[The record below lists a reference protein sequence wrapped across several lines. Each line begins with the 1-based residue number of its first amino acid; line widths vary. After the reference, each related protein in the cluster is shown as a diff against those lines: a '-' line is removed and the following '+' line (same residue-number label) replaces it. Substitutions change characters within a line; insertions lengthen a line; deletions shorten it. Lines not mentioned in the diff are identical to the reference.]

1 MEKRIKFI
9 GIFIFFLLFI
19 FSSVIFGQGEN
30 EKLLLQET
38 VKTELTVRG
47 TMVKQRYIIR
57 FSTEEKKDNETVI
70 SGSPEI
76 TPGSEEAEIPP
87 GSDETVQ
94 KRDTGESDEFSG
106 FHRLI
111 EAEKRFKDDMEKVT

>member
-9 GIFIFFLLFI
+9 EIFIFFLLFI

-30 EKLLLQET
+30 EKLPLQET

-57 FSTEEKKDNETVI
+57 FSTEEKKDN
-70 SGSPEI
+70 
-76 TPGSEEAEIPP
+76 
-87 GSDETVQ
+87 
-94 KRDTGESDEFSG
+94 
-106 FHRLI
+106 
-111 EAEKRFKDDMEKVT
+111 FKILSMEKDIPL